1 MLLPLRSSIACCAV
15 PALLCLCNCNSPANN
30 NKTNNDTLATIVPST
45 ADTLM
50 PDVYDEYT
58 DDYAIVYVVVAD
70 TGQDYYPLQ
79 RAMYGLSSQ
88 LSIPIDT
95 MNRYYNA
102 QKNEIVLAD
111 DDEDEMY
118 RGEYFPRRFAS
129 AVLSLEYY
137 RIYNDTTT
145 DKNIALVAG
154 TYEAAKSADS
164 ALALLRPLAP
174 RSFGKVARIYVGC
187 MH

>member
-1 MLLPLRSSIACCAV
+1 MLLPFRSSIACCV
-15 PALLCLCNCNSPANN
+15 ALAILCLCNCNNPAPNN
-30 NKTNNDTLATIVPST
+30 NASYDTLATVVPT
-45 ADTLM
+45 AADTLM
-50 PDVYDEYT
+50 PDAYDE
-58 DDYAIVYVVVAD
+58 DMNDYATVYVVVAD

-79 RAMYGLSSQ
+79 RAMYRLSSQ

-154 TYEAAKSADS
+154 TYESAKSADS

-174 RSFGKVARIYVGC
+174 HSFGKVARIYVGC

>member
-1 MLLPLRSSIACCAV
+1 MLLPLRSSVAFCAV
-15 PALLCLCNCNSPANN
+15 LATLCFCNCNSPVAN
-30 NKTNNDTLATIVPST
+30 NKTTNDTLATVAPT
-45 ADTLM
+45 AADTLM
-50 PDVYDEYT
+50 TDVYDEDM
-58 DDYAIVYVVVAD
+58 DDYTIVHVVVAD
-70 TGQDYYPLQ
+70 TGLDYYPLQ
-79 RAMYGLSSQ
+79 QAMYSLSSQ
-88 LSIPIDT
+88 LNIPIDT

-145 DKNIALVAG
+145 DKNIALIAG
-154 TYEAAKSADS
+154 TYESAKSADS

-174 RSFGKVARIYVGC
+174 QSFGKAARIYVGC